1 MTTKWYDENQGSRK
15 QLDNPTGSD
24 AGGYHNMSDD
34 PWVTLNGPKE
44 FSRLLYP
51 NPVCFLCT
59 PSLKEDQA
67 AKEEHDYH
75 ENVMTLSWL
84 TAINNEG
91 CFVMSLNRRRATARY
106 FNTQNNN
113 SNPSREFCLC
123 VPIAGMESLVLA
135 VGRTSQRFG
144 SKFQREEKDGPSKTT
159 KNTNDRTAT
168 ATPGSVSGSH
178 AGVVVP
184 SMSKRQRKRLEH
196 IECFENGIPGLIRV
210 PFGSVGDVTSTGLFC
225 IAGTVAHLH
234 CRTYLIEDDNVDAQQ
249 DTHCI
254 IYAQVMNAV
263 CRSSY
268 WNRHKKIFCSTLGER
283 PILTFLGSQTFG
295 YVVAPT
301 YDKDEEKQDK
311 YIE

>member
-1 MTTKWYDENQGSRK
+1 
-15 QLDNPTGSD
+15 
-24 AGGYHNMSDD
+24 MSDD

-59 PSLKEDQA
+59 PSLECPAD
-67 AKEEHDYH
+67 EEYYH

-106 FNTQNNN
+106 FKTETNITRNNN
-113 SNPSREFCLC
+113 PNPTSKIRPTGREFCLC

-144 SKFQREEKDGPSKTT
+144 SKFQREENDGPS
-159 KNTNDRTAT
+159 TNNRTA
-168 ATPGSVSGSH
+168 ATTPVSGSGSH
-178 AGVVVP
+178 AGVVVKG
-184 SMSKRQRKRLEH
+184 MSKRQRKRLEQT
-196 IECFENGIPGLIRV
+196 ECFENGIPDLIRV
-210 PFGSVGDVTSTGLFC
+210 PFGTGGDVSSTGLFC
-225 IAGTVAHLH
+225 IGGTVAHMH
-234 CRTYLIEDDNVDAQQ
+234 CRTYLVVDDNVDTQQ

-254 IYAQVMNAV
+254 VYARVVNAV

-268 WNRHKKIFCSTLGER
+268 WNGRKKIFCSSLGER

-295 YVVAPT
+295 YVVAPAN
-301 YDKDEEKQDK
+301 DKDEGDKQDR
-311 YIE
+311 YMHCDGHTGR